1 MPVSDLHLPG
11 DGADGALLGRVWLP
25 GEMPGPALVRLDG
38 ESVRDITAAGP
49 TAAELV
55 NASDPPARLAAAEGE
70 IICGTSELLVN
81 SAPGRHGGD
90 LPYLLAPVDL
100 QVIKASGVTFTAS
113 LMERVIEEQAHGEA
127 ARAEQIRRDLG
138 DEIGADLSQVRP
150 GSQSA
155 ERLKEAL
162 VARGLWSQY
171 LEVGIGPDAELF
183 TKAPV
188 LSAVGAGAEIGIHPA
203 SSWNNP
209 EPEVALV
216 VNNRGAIVGATL
228 ANDVN
233 LRDVE
238 GRSALLLGRAKDNNA
253 SCALGPFI
261 RLFDQSF
268 GLEDVRQM
276 EINLR
281 VEGSDGYVLEGQSL
295 MREISRDPEDLVA
308 QAIGATHQYPDG
320 LVLLCGTMFAPTGD
334 RGESGQGFTH
344 HEGDVVTISSAKLG
358 ALINTVTSCDKAPPW
373 EFGLTALLRNLA
385 QRKLLS

>member
-1 MPVSDLHLPG
+1 MPVSDLHLPE

-188 LSAVGAGAEIGIHPA
+188 LSAVGAGAEVGIHPA

-281 VEGSDGYVLEGQSL
+281 VEGSDSYVLEGQSL

>member
-1 MPVSDLHLPG
+1 
-11 DGADGALLGRVWLP
+11 
-25 GEMPGPALVRLDG
+25 
-38 ESVRDITAAGP
+38 
-49 TAAELV
+49 
-55 NASDPPARLAAAEGE
+55 
-70 IICGTSELLVN
+70 
-81 SAPGRHGGD
+81 
-90 LPYLLAPVDL
+90 
-100 QVIKASGVTFTAS
+100 
-113 LMERVIEEQAHGEA
+113 
-127 ARAEQIRRDLG
+127 
-138 DEIGADLSQVRP
+138 
-150 GSQSA
+150 
-155 ERLKEAL
+155 
-162 VARGLWSQY
+162 
-171 LEVGIGPDAELF
+171 
-183 TKAPV
+183 
-188 LSAVGAGAEIGIHPA
+188 
-203 SSWNNP
+203 
-209 EPEVALV
+209 VALV

-281 VEGSDGYVLEGQSL
+281 VEGSDSYVLEGQSL

>member
-188 LSAVGAGAEIGIHPA
+188 LSAVGAGAEVGIHPA